1 MVLVAEAIRQ
11 AAHLGKKPGP
21 TLDGFASVELRNHRD
36 CGSSLVCAWRTGTSD
51 RALRILSKR
60 GVPM

>member
-1 MVLVAEAIRQ
+1 MVLVADAISQ

-21 TLDGFASVELRNHRD
+21 TLDGFASVELRNHHDVVPVWDVHGERERQP
-36 CGSSLVCAWRTGTSD
+36 V
-51 RALRILSKR
+51 R